1 MSNYCYSCR
10 IDVTK
15 SVNLAKFVNDSPEQ
29 YSNCFMRKIAVEKI
43 PRLILV
49 AKKLIKSGTELR
61 YNYGDTKNL
70 HWRSK
75 VCFSLYLLN
84 RFY

>member
-10 IDVTK
+10 IGATK

-29 YSNCFMRKIAVEKI
+29 YSKCFMRKIVVIKI

-49 AKKLIKSGTELR
+49 AKKLIKSSTELC
-61 YNYGDTKNL
+61 YNYGGTKNL

-75 VCFSLYLLN
+75 VCFSLYLFNL
-84 RFY
+84 FY